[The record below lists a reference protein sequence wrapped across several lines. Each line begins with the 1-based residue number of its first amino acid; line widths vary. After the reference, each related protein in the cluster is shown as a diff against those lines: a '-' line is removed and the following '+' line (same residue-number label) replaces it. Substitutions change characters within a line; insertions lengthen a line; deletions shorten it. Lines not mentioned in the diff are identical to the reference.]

1 MIWTQLSNIVNRV
14 RGFFSSKY
22 NLRLVEDE
30 PETIKSKTIYVIG
43 DEEFQAIAVMLCPC
57 GCNSKIHLNLLSG
70 NKPTW
75 SVLSKRGIPTLK
87 PSIWRKVGC
96 ESHFFIRS
104 GKVVWAGP
112 YIS

>member
-1 MIWTQLSNIVNRV
+1 MIWKQLSNIVNRV

-30 PETIKSKTIYVIG
+30 PETIMPKTIYVIG

-57 GCNSKIHLNLLSG
+57 GCNSKIHLNLLPG

-75 SVLSKRGIPTLK
+75 SVSTKKGSPTLK
-87 PSIWRKVGC
+87 PSVWRKVGC
-96 ESHFFIRS
+96 ESHFFLREGRIIWARS
-104 GKVVWAGP
+104 
-112 YIS
+112 